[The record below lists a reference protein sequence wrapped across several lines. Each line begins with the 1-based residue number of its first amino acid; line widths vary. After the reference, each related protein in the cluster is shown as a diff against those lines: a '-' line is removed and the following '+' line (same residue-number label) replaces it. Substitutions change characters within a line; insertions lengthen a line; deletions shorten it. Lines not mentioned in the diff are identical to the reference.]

1 MDPGIKTYLGKPHLG
16 EPRLRKPHLGMPHLG
31 EPRLG
36 EPHLGEPRLG
46 EPRLGKTRLGKT
58 RLGISIFGS
67 LRSIMVLLFV
77 FLSAVACNDDRRDAV
92 PNVFVD
98 VTLNLNLPTYQPLS
112 LVNGMIIYP
121 QAGYRGLF
129 IHQSAFQ
136 EFKAFDVACTQ
147 QPSDPCHTLGIDTA
161 TLLLQCPCCN
171 SRFSADGFPARGPAT
186 FTLKSYRTFY
196 SPSAN
201 TLRITN

>member
-1 MDPGIKTYLGKPHLG
+1 MNTGI
-16 EPRLRKPHLGMPHLG
+16 EPPLDRPVFRA
-31 EPRLG
+31 
-36 EPHLGEPRLG
+36 
-46 EPRLGKTRLGKT
+46 
-58 RLGISIFGS
+58 
-67 LRSIMVLLFV
+67 LRSFMLLF
-77 FLSAVACNDDRRDAV
+77 FIILSGGGCNDEQRDVV

-147 QPSDPCHTLGIDTA
+147 QPSDPCHTLSIDTA
-161 TLLLQCPCCN
+161 SLLLQCPCCA

-186 FTLKSYRTFY
+186 LALKSYRTYY

>member
-1 MDPGIKTYLGKPHLG
+1 MDTGIGSHLIVSMF
-16 EPRLRKPHLGMPHLG
+16 R
-31 EPRLG
+31 
-36 EPHLGEPRLG
+36 
-46 EPRLGKTRLGKT
+46 
-58 RLGISIFGS
+58 S
-67 LRSIMVLLFV
+67 LRSIMASFFLV
-77 FLSAVACNDDRRDAV
+77 LSAFGCNDDRRDVV

-147 QPSDPCHTLGIDTA
+147 QPSDPCHTLSVDTA
-161 TLLLQCPCCN
+161 TLLLQCPCCA

-186 FTLKSYRTFY
+186 LTLKSYRTFY

>member
-1 MDPGIKTYLGKPHLG
+1 MDSGIRPHLGQPILVKPHQGKTHLGKPHQGKPALG
-16 EPRLRKPHLGMPHLG
+16 QPILVKPPLR
-31 EPRLG
+31 
-36 EPHLGEPRLG
+36 
-46 EPRLGKTRLGKT
+46 
-58 RLGISIFGS
+58 ISIFGS

-77 FLSAVACNDDRRDAV
+77 FLSAVACNDDRRDVV

-136 EFKAFDVACTQ
+136 EFTAFDVACTQ

-161 TLLLQCPCCN
+161 TLLLQCPCCS

-186 FTLKSYRTFY
+186 FALKSYRTFY

>member
-1 MDPGIKTYLGKPHLG
+1 MDSGIRPHLGQPILVKPHQGKPHLG
-16 EPRLRKPHLGMPHLG
+16 KPHQGKPHQGKTHLRKTILVKPCLGV
-31 EPRLG
+31 
-36 EPHLGEPRLG
+36 
-46 EPRLGKTRLGKT
+46 
-58 RLGISIFGS
+58 SIFGS
-67 LRSIMVLLFV
+67 LRSIMALFFVLL
-77 FLSAVACNDDRRDAV
+77 SAEACNDDRRDAV

-136 EFKAFDVACTQ
+136 EFTAFDVACTQ

-161 TLLLQCPCCN
+161 TLLLQCPCCS

-186 FTLKSYRTFY
+186 FALKSYRTFY

>member
-1 MDPGIKTYLGKPHLG
+1 MIPRPHCDSSTRTPSFTMINGI
-16 EPRLRKPHLGMPHLG
+16 EPQIR
-31 EPRLG
+31 
-36 EPHLGEPRLG
+36 
-46 EPRLGKTRLGKT
+46 T
-58 RLGISIFGS
+58 SIFR
-67 LRSIMVLLFV
+67 LFRSFGFLFLVVLSTLG
-77 FLSAVACNDDRRDAV
+77 CNDDRRDVV

-147 QPSDPCHTLGIDTA
+147 QPSDPCHILGIDTA
-161 TLLLQCPCCN
+161 TLLLQCPCCS

-186 FTLKSYRTFY
+186 LTLKSYRTYY

>member
-1 MDPGIKTYLGKPHLG
+1 MDSGIK
-16 EPRLRKPHLGMPHLG
+16 
-31 EPRLG
+31 
-36 EPHLGEPRLG
+36 
-46 EPRLGKTRLGKT
+46 PRLGKPQLEKPQLGKPQLGKPILVKP

-67 LRSIMVLLFV
+67 LRSIMALLFV
-77 FLSAVACNDDRRDAV
+77 LLSAVACNDDRRDAV

-112 LVNGMIIYP
+112 VVNGMIIYP

-161 TLLLQCPCCN
+161 TLLLQCPCCS

-186 FTLKSYRTFY
+186 FALKSYRTFY